1 MSCVIWMT
9 PPPNISMWTILMIL
23 KSGNF
28 FIPKQT
34 FEYRNTSQFKNIYKA
49 LMKAKIFRIAKNIGM
64 SFFVIFIFKMYSKQ
78 ILHSSEPNAMSDS
91 FCVENWFVTQI
102 IWILQHRQAAYIK
115 GKKCFDNG
123 SLLRSSI
130 VALKSVYGTKDE
142 IKVSLKRFIRK
153 TWLMIDSGGLKQNR
167 GPHTDSQHRQ
177 CDLCFG
183 TLF

>member
-1 MSCVIWMT
+1 
-9 PPPNISMWTILMIL
+9 
-23 KSGNF
+23 
-28 FIPKQT
+28 
-34 FEYRNTSQFKNIYKA
+34 
-49 LMKAKIFRIAKNIGM
+49 
-64 SFFVIFIFKMYSKQ
+64 MYSKQ

-153 TWLMIDSGGLKQNR
+153 TWLMIDSGGLKQFGGRIRTVSIDNVTFAL
-167 GPHTDSQHRQ
+167 GP
-177 CDLCFG
+177 FFNA
-183 TLF
+183 LFDVNDNL